1 MFPELKRLIEQM
13 GKDKGIEKEVIIEAL
28 ESAILT
34 AARKKTGGEGGAR
47 VPIQRRGGRAGS
59 LPVQHGRRKSGRLR
73 DPDLPGASQ
82 DRTRRGSRAGR
93 QPGHEDRRGEF

>member
-34 AARKKTGGEGGAR
+34 AARKKLGPKVE
-47 VPIQRRGGRAGS
+47 
-59 LPVQHGRRKSGRLR
+59 L
-73 DPDLPGASQ
+73 
-82 DRTRRGSRAGR
+82 
-93 QPGHEDRRGEF
+93 